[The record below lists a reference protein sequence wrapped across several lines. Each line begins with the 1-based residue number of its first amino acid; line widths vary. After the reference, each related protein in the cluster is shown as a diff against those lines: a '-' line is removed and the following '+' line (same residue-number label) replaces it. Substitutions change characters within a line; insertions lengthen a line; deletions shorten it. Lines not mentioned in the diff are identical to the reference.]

1 MTNPKVQSDHLDS
14 NIAPDVDQKLE
25 FKVLKAITVRESILV
40 KLRKIAH
47 YKEDD
52 LQEDGLHNV
61 QHLLAQIRG
70 ATVNVIEAIER
81 WRASN
86 NTPNQVYH
94 WKNVNYLIKIT
105 YDINF
110 LSLNTLIMNKLDV
123 DIDKFRYNPLMLPN
137 TINEPLKFEDPAE
150 QAIVDNGGHKYG
162 TMYNDRIRLRIA
174 EKAVRHE
181 HTHMLNEVRMNSHRS
196 FFESL
201 YNDAA
206 DGKHKSHEP
215 PPMAIKVLAIPV
227 PTSSKGLLPSVLPP
241 SPTAKASA
249 MGPTER
255 LFNKSSKAPTNGQ
268 NFLTSRSLVSLSSTP
283 PVRPSTSPSR
293 INRHNNTGAAPIHVT
308 SHNMRLTKADIEELF
323 VIERP
328 TLPLQVAATCCAIL
342 LSSDDRVGR
351 RLLWIYLYDIL
362 YYALLC
368 PFYILTYYTFTLIY
382 RHQGTPPGGPF
393 SHTVASSITLTR
405 H

>member
-1 MTNPKVQSDHLDS
+1 MTNPEALSEHLDNHS
-14 NIAPDVDQKLE
+14 ALGVDQKLE
-25 FKVLKAITVRESILV
+25 VKVLKAITIRESILV
-40 KLRKIAH
+40 KLRKVAH

-52 LQEDGLHNV
+52 LQEDGINNV
-61 QHLLAQIRG
+61 QQLLAQIRG

-81 WRASN
+81 WRASQ
-86 NTPNQVYH
+86 NTPNRVYH

-110 LSLNTLIMNKLDV
+110 LSLNTLIMNKLGV
-123 DIDKFRYNPLMLPN
+123 DIDKFRNNPLMLPN

-174 EKAVRHE
+174 EKVVRFE

-201 YNDAA
+201 YDAA
-206 DGKHKSHEP
+206 DGKHKTHEP
-215 PPMAIKVLAIPV
+215 PPMAIKVLSIPV
-227 PTSSKGLLPSVLPP
+227 PTSSKGLFPSVLPT
-241 SPTAKASA
+241 SPTAKSPAA
-249 MGPTER
+249 TGPTER
-255 LFNKSSKAPTNGQ
+255 LFAKSGKAPTNGE

-293 INRHNNTGAAPIHVT
+293 INRHNNTGAPAHVN
-308 SHNMRLTKADIEELF
+308 SHNMRLSKTDIEELF
-323 VIERP
+323 MIERP
-328 TLPLQVAATCCAIL
+328 PLPLQVAATCCAIL
-342 LSSDDRVGR
+342 LSSDDQVGR

-368 PFYILTYYTFTLIY
+368 PFYILTYYTCTLIY
-382 RHQGTPPGGPF
+382 RHQGTPHGGPF
-393 SHTVASSITLTR
+393 SHSVASSITLTR
-405 H
+405 R